1 MTDNTVNSLVQQ
13 LKDSALITNSVYC
26 SGSINELKEENLEQ
40 YILNNTSELINQ
52 SMDMIRSIKDY
63 AIASNDPEQIS
74 ALADLVNASTGSIE
88 SLNKIALQNKKIKA
102 SIKLKE
108 MDIEIKKE
116 ISNNATQS
124 HSLGLVGLVG
134 TREEIFKKILS
145 EAKVIDAT
153 VINISSSPDVDIK

>member
-124 HSLGLVGLVG
+124 HILGLVC